1 MPPCLLYPV
10 GYNRGMAKKIDPD
23 EYVRIG
29 TAAALAGVTRA
40 YINRLISQG
49 RFPAVRID
57 GQNFVR
63 REDAEKHGKSEKN

>member
-1 MPPCLLYPV
+1 MLYPV

-40 YINRLISQG
+40 YVNRLISQG
-49 RFPAVRID
+49 RLPAIRID

-63 REDAEKHGKSEKN
+63 RLDAENFAISPKN